1 MQCPKCGNENTE
13 PATVCQVCAS
23 PLSSGGQAPAWAAT
37 GADQPLTTQLY
48 AAAVGPV
55 NTGYYLNHFAR
66 FDHRGKAV
74 LTWNWPAFVATL
86 GWMAFRRLWAEALIY
101 LGLCVFVSVVLL
113 GALPLWLG
121 HSESVLGGAAAALVL
136 LLCVLP
142 AVLANGLY
150 YKAINRHVTR
160 ALADSPDIATTQG
173 RLRHYAS
180 SRPRAM
186 LVATVVALLWL
197 ATAGLAAMQWWPQ
210 ASAPDALPAKAASG
224 VVPPTPLSPTSAP
237 MRSAS
242 SAGASVALAA
252 SSPAST
258 PLPAAQASTPAS
270 VGGASAPAMS
280 ASVPASVSASVPA
293 SAPALAPSAP
303 VKRLASSPAAPPAAQ
318 KPAGPASTPKPR
330 HWVAAGMFAQPEN
343 AQRVRQQLQDLGL
356 PVKADQVNSLRGE
369 FTRVRAGPFENRA
382 QARAAQRQMEQSG
395 MKGVLLSH

>member
-1 MQCPKCGNENTE
+1 MQCPKCGNENIE
-13 PATVCQVCAS
+13 PASVCQVCAA
-23 PLSSGGQAPAWAAT
+23 PLGSGAQAPAWAAT

-101 LGLCVFVSVVLL
+101 LGLCVLASVVLL

-121 HSESVLGGAAAALVL
+121 HSQSVLGGGAAALVL
-136 LLCVLP
+136 LLCVPP

-150 YKAINRHVTR
+150 YRAINRHVTR
-160 ALADSPDIATTQG
+160 ALADSPDIATTQE

-186 LVATVVALLWL
+186 LVAAVVALLWL

-210 ASAPDALPAKAASG
+210 ASAPDEFPAKAKAGVAS
-224 VVPPTPLSPTSAP
+224 PAPLSRPSASL
-237 MRSAS
+237 RSAS
-242 SAGASVALAA
+242 STAATVANTA
-252 SSPAST
+252 SSPVPA
-258 PLPAAQASTPAS
+258 PLPAVLASAPAPMA
-270 VGGASAPAMS
+270 GASAPAT
-280 ASVPASVSASVPA
+280 PA
-293 SAPALAPSAP
+293 SAPASAP
-303 VKRLASSPAAPPAAQ
+303 APGAVPAEPV
-318 KPAGPASTPKPR
+318 SNPKTR
-330 HWVAAGMFAQPEN
+330 HWVAAGMFAQAEN
-343 AQRVRQQLQDLGL
+343 AQRVRQQLRDLGL

-382 QARAAQRQMEQSG
+382 QARAAQRQMEQAG
-395 MKGVLLSH
+395 LKGVLLSH